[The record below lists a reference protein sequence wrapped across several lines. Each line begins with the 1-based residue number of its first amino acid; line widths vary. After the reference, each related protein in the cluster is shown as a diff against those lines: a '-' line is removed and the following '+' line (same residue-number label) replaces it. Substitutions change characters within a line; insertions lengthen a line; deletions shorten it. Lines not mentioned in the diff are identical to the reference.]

1 MIFYVHK
8 DGTVDFR
15 VPPPNAVVGPI
26 FSKIGDRL
34 ILSAGMSL
42 EEIQSYGQYGYQ
54 QKQIEYQEDAMSYAP
69 PPKDDFPWELVI
81 IVIFFLIILA

>member
-8 DGTVDFR
+8 NGTVDFR

-26 FSKIGDRL
+26 FSKVGDRL

-42 EEIQSYGQYGYQ
+42 EEIQSYAEYGYQ
-54 QKQIEYQEDAMSYAP
+54 QKQIEYQEDTMSYAP
-69 PPKDDFPWELVI
+69 PPNDFPWKI
-81 IVIFFLIILA
+81 IVIFVFLLIILA

>member
-1 MIFYVHK
+1 MIFYVHT

-15 VPPPNAVVGPI
+15 APPPRAVVGPI

-34 ILSAGMSL
+34 ILSAGMSD
-42 EEIQSYGQYGYQ
+42 EEIQSYGEYGYQ

-69 PPKDDFPWELVI
+69 PPNDFPWELVV
-81 IVIFFLIILA
+81 IVVFLLIILA